1 MKETENK
8 WEQTKPLMKRA
19 SQFKVRNS
27 YGAEDFYRDF
37 RKTCPR
43 GKKISYQEYVSIIK
57 LMNSKI
63 VDELVETGDVV
74 FPQDMGG
81 LYIKIAERKLRLENG
96 RVKGLAVD
104 WASTVSLWLSD
115 PEAREAKTIVRRE
128 ERTLARVLFR
138 RTRALFQY
146 KTIFSFDIYRRTK
159 VRIYD
164 RIHEGH
170 KYIFK

>member
-1 MKETENK
+1 MRRPPHN
-8 WEQTKPLMKRA
+8 
-19 SQFKVRNS
+19 KVRNS

-43 GKKISYQEYVSIIK
+43 GKKISYRDYISIIK

-63 VDELVETGDVV
+63 VDELVEIGDIT

-81 LYIKIAERKLRLENG
+81 LYVRIANRKLRLEKG

-104 WASTVSLWLSD
+104 WASTISLWLSD
-115 PEAREAKTIVRRE
+115 SEAREAKTIVRRE
-128 ERTLARVLFR
+128 ERTLAKVLFR
-138 RTRALFQY
+138 RTKALFTY
-146 KTIFSFDIYRRTK
+146 KTIYSFDVYRRTK
-159 VRIYD
+159 VRIYN

-170 KYIFK
+170 KYIY